1 MPSLYTVTKAFR
13 ANRYIYS
20 RINSHNYCAF
30 TEWPVK
36 QNGNCIFEFFKRK
49 VLNYV
54 ASLSLPC
61 ILRVLRV
68 LVNINYV
75 SYNKIQRFCLLCS
88 YISKTYRNLWPR
100 VSLFVVCCL
109 PSASVS
115 TATAR
120 KKEKPPPANL
130 KKNLLEDDEF
140 NNIQR
145 IFRAYTVDQ
154 YGRMW
159 QCELFLIY
167 ITKKAKEHNWTKTIQ
182 RHLRQ
187 DNNDCSVC
195 WKVLELQ

>member
-1 MPSLYTVTKAFR
+1 M
-13 ANRYIYS
+13 
-20 RINSHNYCAF
+20 
-30 TEWPVK
+30 K

-75 SYNKIQRFCLLCS
+75 SYNKTQRFCLLCS

-120 KKEKPPPANL
+120 IKEKPPLANL

-145 IFRAYTVDQ
+145 IYRARDTVDQ
-154 YGRMW
+154 YGSMWSW
-159 QCELFLIY
+159 QCELFPWDACGTPTVKIRFGC
-167 ITKKAKEHNWTKTIQ
+167 TQNCKASQ
-182 RHLRQ
+182 
-187 DNNDCSVC
+187 
-195 WKVLELQ
+195 